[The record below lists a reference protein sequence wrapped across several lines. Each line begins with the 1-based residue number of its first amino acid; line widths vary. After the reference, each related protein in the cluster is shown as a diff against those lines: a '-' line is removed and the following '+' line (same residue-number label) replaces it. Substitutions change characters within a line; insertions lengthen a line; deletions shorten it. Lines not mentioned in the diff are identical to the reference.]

1 MRPRLHSNGKALSI
15 AINLLVGP
23 YAPGRNVILLPDPP
37 TIGETALLGASGRV
51 LGHS

>member
-23 YAPGRNVILLPDPP
+23 YAPGRNVILLPDPAHHWRNGP
-37 TIGETALLGASGRV
+37 FWARLEGF
-51 LGHS
+51 